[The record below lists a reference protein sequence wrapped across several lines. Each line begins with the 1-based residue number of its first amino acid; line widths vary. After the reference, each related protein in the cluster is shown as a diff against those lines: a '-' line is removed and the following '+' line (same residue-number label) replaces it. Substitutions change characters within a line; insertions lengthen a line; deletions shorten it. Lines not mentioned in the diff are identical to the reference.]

1 MLGPVLALL
10 LAAFCPGLLPAGEQA
25 PELPR
30 RKPQE
35 LGMDPRPLE
44 RIAPLVK
51 QWIDQGQMA
60 GCVVA
65 VGHRGHLVYL
75 RSFGH
80 RQLEPRPVEMT
91 TDTLFDLASLTKP
104 VATATSVMLLV
115 QRGQLRLQDR
125 VAAYL
130 PEFGNRGKERITVLH
145 LLTHQSGLTADNS
158 LEDYRHGRR
167 EAVRRIM
174 QLPLLSPPGERFRYS
189 DVGFIVLGLLVEK
202 VSGQPLDR
210 FARENIFRPLGMD
223 ETTFNPGPELRRRA
237 AATEKREG
245 RWMVGEVHDPR
256 AYLLG
261 GVAGHAGLFSTAEDL
276 ARYAQMMLGQGRLG
290 PRRVLAPRTVEVMTR
305 PYRVSAGL
313 RALGWDKLSPYSSNR
328 GELMTP
334 RAFGHG
340 GFTGT
345 GMWIDPGLDLYVIF
359 LSNRLHP
366 DGRGS
371 VNRLIGRIG
380 SLAAAAVQQ
389 PAEPAPRLGQAVEPA
404 ASPSERSKEPTR
416 RITRVLCGVDVLQ
429 RQQMRLLWDKRVGLI
444 TNHTGRNA
452 AGVSTLRLLHEHP
465 RVKLVAV
472 FSPEHGLHGK
482 LDVPQI
488 DDTTDQETGLRVY
501 SLYGK
506 TRKPTPEM
514 LRQVDVL
521 VFDIQDIGTRFYT
534 YISTMKLA
542 MEAAAQHG
550 KAFVVLDRP
559 NPIGGLAV
567 EGPVLDPGR
576 ESFVGCHRL
585 PVRHG
590 LTAGELARL
599 FQREMGWSSLRLTVV
614 PVEHWQR
621 AMYWDQTLLEW
632 VNPSPNMRSPYQALL
647 YPGIGLLETTN
658 LSVGRGTDTPFEL
671 IGAPWLDASALAE
684 HLARQGHPGLGFVPV
699 RFTPTAS
706 KYKGQECRGVRFLVR
721 NPQLIQPVR
730 LGLAVALWLRRHHAK
745 QWDTRRLPVL
755 VGSRRIEQGI
765 LNGEK
770 LDVLWHACREQAEQF
785 RRRRAAVLLYR

>member
-1 MLGPVLALL
+1 
-10 LAAFCPGLLPAGEQA
+10 
-25 PELPR
+25 
-30 RKPQE
+30 
-35 LGMDPRPLE
+35 MDPRPLQ
-44 RIAPLVK
+44 RIAPLVR

-75 RSFGH
+75 QAFGH
-80 RQLEPRPVEMT
+80 RQLEPQPVRMT
-91 TDTLFDLASLTKP
+91 TDTVFDLASLTKP

-115 QRGQLRLQDR
+115 QRGQLRLGDR
-125 VAAYL
+125 VADYL

-145 LLTHQSGLTADNS
+145 LLVHQSGLTADNA
-158 LEDYRHGRR
+158 LRDYDHGRQ
-167 EAVRRIM
+167 EALRRIM

-202 VSGQPLDR
+202 LTGQPLDR
-210 FARENIFRPLGMD
+210 FARENIFGPLGMKD
-223 ETTFNPGPELRRRA
+223 TTFNPPPELCRRA
-237 AATEKREG
+237 AATERRQG
-245 RWMVGEVHDPR
+245 RWMVGQVHDPR
-256 AYLLG
+256 AYRLG

-276 ARYAQMMLGQGRLG
+276 ARYAQMMLGRGRLG
-290 PRRVLAPRTVEVMTR
+290 PVRILSPRTVEVMTR
-305 PYRVSAGL
+305 AYPVSRGL
-313 RALGWDKLSPYSSNR
+313 RALGWDKQSPYSSNR

-334 RAFGHG
+334 QAFGHG

-380 SLAAAAVQQ
+380 TLAAAAVQGQ
-389 PAEPAPRLGQAVEPA
+389 NKPPAGDSA
-404 ASPSERSKEPTR
+404 AGRASACEEQLPVA
-416 RITRVLCGVDVLQ
+416 RVLCGVDVLVAQ
-429 RQQMRLLWDKRVGLI
+429 EMKPLWGKRVGLI
-444 TNHTGRNA
+444 TNHTGRDA
-452 AGVSTLRLLHEHP
+452 QGRSTLRLLHEHP
-465 RVKLVAV
+465 RVRLVAL

-488 DDTTDQETGLRVY
+488 ADTTEQETGLRVY

-514 LRQVDVL
+514 LRNIDVL

-542 MEAAAQHG
+542 MEAAQEHG
-550 KAFVVLDRP
+550 KEFVVLDRP
-559 NPIGGLAV
+559 NPIGGLQV
-567 EGPVLDPGR
+567 EGPLLDRGR
-576 ESFVGCHRL
+576 ESFVGCHPL

-599 FQREMGWSSLRLTVV
+599 FKHEMNWHRLRLSVV
-614 PVEHWQR
+614 PVQNWQR
-621 AMYWDQTLLEW
+621 GMYWDQTLREW
-632 VNPSPNMRSPYQALL
+632 INPSPNMRSPHQAIL

-671 IGAPWLDASALAE
+671 VGAPWLDAQALAE
-684 HLARQGHPGLGFVPV
+684 HLSRQGHPGLGFVPV

-706 KYKGQECRGVRFLVR
+706 KYQGKECRGVRFVIR
-721 NPQLIQPVR
+721 NPRAVEPVR
-730 LGLAVALWLRRHHAK
+730 LGLALALWLRKHHPGE
-745 QWDTRRLPVL
+745 WDTRRLPVL
-755 VGSRRIEQGI
+755 LGNRHVEQAI
-765 LNGEK
+765 LSGAE
-770 LDVLWHACREQAEQF
+770 LEPLWRYCRQQAEQF
-785 RRRRAAVLLYR
+785 RRRSRRFWLY